1 MYAIIATSGTA
12 TLPTQT
18 LGNIEQVIHQPPN
31 PSRINFLVL
40 VL

>member
-18 LGNIEQVIHQPPN
+18 LGNIEQVIHQPLILPE
-31 PSRINFLVL
+31 
-40 VL
+40 